1 MKVLVSGSVAYD
13 KIMNFPGYF
22 KDHILPDKIHNINV
36 SFFIEKINENFGGTA
51 GNIGY
56 NLALLDEKPIIF
68 SSVGND
74 FEKYQKWLEKHK
86 IDFSNVKIFK
96 NDITAIAT
104 MITDKADNQISS
116 FCPGAMINPCLI
128 KYKHTY
134 KNSLAIV
141 APGLMEDM
149 INLSDFYIK
158 NNIPF
163 IFDPGQ
169 QIPALGKNELIKCIE
184 GARIFISN
192 DYELS
197 MVTKKIK
204 WSESDIMKNVE
215 ILVTTLGEQGS
226 VIKTKSGTIKIKPA
240 KPKSIVDPTGAG
252 DAYRAGFIKGLLEK
266 WPLDITGKFA
276 GTIACYA
283 VENYGTQN
291 HIFNFNQAKKRY
303 KENFNKQLHSES
315 K

>member
-1 MKVLVSGSVAYD
+1 
-13 KIMNFPGYF
+13 
-22 KDHILPDKIHNINV
+22 
-36 SFFIEKINENFGGTA
+36 
-51 GNIGY
+51 
-56 NLALLDEKPIIF
+56 
-68 SSVGND
+68 
-74 FEKYQKWLEKHK
+74 
-86 IDFSNVKIFK
+86 
-96 NDITAIAT
+96 
-104 MITDKADNQISS
+104 
-116 FCPGAMINPCLI
+116 MINPCLI

-169 QIPALGKNELIKCIE
+169 QIPALGKNELIKCIK

-215 ILVTTLGEQGS
+215 ILVTPLGEQGS
-226 VIKTKSGTIKIKPA
+226 VIKTKSETIKIKPA

-252 DAYRAGFIKGLLEK
+252 DAYRAGFMKGLLEK
-266 WPLDITGKFA
+266 WPLAITGKFA